1 MCYAVKNIET
11 GEYLINDMGVFSKN
25 KAKALSFP
33 TFKRAQ
39 KEAKRYNKQMNAF
52 YRLNEND
59 FGFFRGKTCS
69 YYQPCKIER

>member
-1 MCYAVKNIET
+1 MCYTVKNTET

-39 KEAKRYNKQMNAF
+39 KEAKHYNKKMDAF
-52 YRLNEND
+52 YKANDND
-59 FGFFRGKTCS
+59 FPMFRGKTCTK
-69 YYQPCKIER
+69 YQPVRID